1 MLGRK
6 KEMEWYNILAIVLG
20 ALGGVSGIVSGII
33 SLYKAKPEKSMIEV
47 GNLRSR
53 LDEADTLYDEM
64 NEEKKSVTQEF
75 RTYKEENMR
84 YIAEFKGRFELV
96 ERRLDK
102 TENEVLRLRGA
113 IYQGYRC
120 KYPANVEDCPVI
132 KEYERKHCL
141 DCDACEDK

>member
-1 MLGRK
+1 MLGRN

-33 SLYKAKPEKSMIEV
+33 SLYKAKPEKTTIDV
-47 GNLRSR
+47 GNLQSM
-53 LDEADTLYDEM
+53 LDEAHKMYDEM
-64 NEEKKSVTQEF
+64 KEEKKAVTQEF
-75 RTYKEENMR
+75 RIYKEENMR

-132 KEYERKHCL
+132 KEYERKHCF